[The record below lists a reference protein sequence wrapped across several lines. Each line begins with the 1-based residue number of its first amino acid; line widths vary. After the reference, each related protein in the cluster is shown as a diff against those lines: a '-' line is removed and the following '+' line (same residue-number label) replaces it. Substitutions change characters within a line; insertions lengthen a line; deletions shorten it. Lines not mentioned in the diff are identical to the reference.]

1 MAAMG
6 LEDGEHH
13 IGQMMVKVQGRRAV
27 LAGTNTLAGSV
38 ATMDECVR
46 VFINDAGVS
55 VVEGIEAA
63 TLHPAQLMGIKHQKG
78 TLDYNTDA
86 DFLLVSDKGPLKV

>member
-1 MAAMG
+1 MLRDDNILVFYSKYTGLVLVSDGMAAMG
-6 LEDGEHH
+6 LGDGEHH

-46 VFINDAGVS
+46 VFINDAG
-55 VVEGIEAA
+55 
-63 TLHPAQLMGIKHQKG
+63 MYKC
-78 TLDYNTDA
+78 
-86 DFLLVSDKGPLKV
+86 LLGDIDMTV

>member
-46 VFINDAGVS
+46 VFINDAGMYVTIYLMKTCL
-55 VVEGIEAA
+55 GISQENQNNRRS
-63 TLHPAQLMGIKHQKG
+63 L
-78 TLDYNTDA
+78 
-86 DFLLVSDKGPLKV
+86 